1 MIDHKK
7 YFDAATSKILDQ
19 VDRLNGTS
27 DAIRYRHDMII
38 SLRDSM
44 MDPHIRR
51 KMVPTFHQMNFY
63 PSRGFCEIAS
73 LLWLYHM
80 GDAWDLMQIRGTD
93 WSHGPHFYTRHRIS
107 GQIIDIT
114 VDQYSVRHMTVPY
127 HLGQCV
133 EIDRRRKKLLDMY
146 LECLHLQNK

>member
-1 MIDHKK
+1 MIDVKK
-7 YFDAATSKILDQ
+7 AFQDATDHL
-19 VDRLNGTS
+19 VDDIAALGDDVVNMVQHMRQ
-27 DAIRYRHDMII
+27 
-38 SLRDSM
+38 SM
-44 MDPHIRR
+44 TLPTVRMA
-51 KMVPTFHQMNFY
+51 MVPSFHQMNFY

-73 LLWLYHM
+73 LLWIYHM

-114 VDQYSVRHMTVPY
+114 VDQYSIRNLTVPY
-127 HLGQCV
+127 HLGQRV